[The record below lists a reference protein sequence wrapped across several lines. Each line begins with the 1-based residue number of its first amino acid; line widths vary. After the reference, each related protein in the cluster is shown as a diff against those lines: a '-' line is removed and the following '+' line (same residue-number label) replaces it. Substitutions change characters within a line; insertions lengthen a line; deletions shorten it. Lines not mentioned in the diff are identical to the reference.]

1 MNNFKEE
8 LNDEQYRVVTEGDG
22 PCLVLA
28 GAGSGKTRTITYRVA
43 YLLEQGI
50 SPESIL
56 LVTFTNKAAQEMKER
71 VAEIMG
77 TTASSSVERKGLPW
91 SGTFHHIAFRILRQ
105 YAAVLGYQNNFTI
118 LDSEDSRDLLK
129 LCLKGEG
136 VDRKAKRFPNAKVIN
151 GMISYARNASLSLSD
166 LIIKRY
172 SQWADMADVFSRI
185 ASDYAKRKKEAN
197 AMDFDDLL
205 VNLQLLLLQSQSVR
219 ERFTKQF
226 HYVLVDEY
234 QDTNKIQAAIVRLMS
249 SHHHNLLVVGDDA
262 QSIYSFR
269 AADIQN
275 ILDFEMMYPDTKVFR
290 LETNYRS
297 TPDILDVANDVIS
310 HNESQYKKSLR
321 SVRDPFS
328 LPEVHPFSDQR
339 EEAEFIAD
347 KILELHDEG
356 VDLQNIAVL
365 FRAAFHSQALEVE
378 LVKRDI
384 PYDYRGGVRFFERA
398 HIKDVL
404 AYVRLFVNPHD
415 TIAWSRVLNMQV
427 GTGPSTVGKMIHE
440 IQQHISLQEGLRS
453 HDESAISLPLL
464 TMKDAYQKV
473 SDMLSVRAKKGWNDF
488 RMIYEEMEQDK
499 EQTSSSLVRAV
510 MSSRYEEHLMAEYN
524 DYRDRLQDISQL
536 AVFAERE
543 SDVTKFL
550 GEISLQESFTA
561 AQTQSAAFDDDEKIV
576 LSTIHQAKGLEWDTV
591 FVIGMADGQFP
602 MEKARQAGE
611 LDEERRLFYVA
622 ITRAERLLYMS
633 YPLVGGFNSAL
644 GGPSLFL
651 NELPA
656 ELIVQKD
663 FRDVMTSVF
672 NDPSDDV
679 DDVQYV
685 AEDDGWGSGDR
696 KPKRKSFLMD
706 I

>member
-328 LPEVHPFSDQR
+328 LPEVHP
-339 EEAEFIAD
+339 
-347 KILELHDEG
+347 
-356 VDLQNIAVL
+356 
-365 FRAAFHSQALEVE
+365 
-378 LVKRDI
+378 
-384 PYDYRGGVRFFERA
+384 
-398 HIKDVL
+398 
-404 AYVRLFVNPHD
+404 
-415 TIAWSRVLNMQV
+415 
-427 GTGPSTVGKMIHE
+427 
-440 IQQHISLQEGLRS
+440 
-453 HDESAISLPLL
+453 
-464 TMKDAYQKV
+464 
-473 SDMLSVRAKKGWNDF
+473 
-488 RMIYEEMEQDK
+488 
-499 EQTSSSLVRAV
+499 
-510 MSSRYEEHLMAEYN
+510 
-524 DYRDRLQDISQL
+524 
-536 AVFAERE
+536 
-543 SDVTKFL
+543 
-550 GEISLQESFTA
+550 
-561 AQTQSAAFDDDEKIV
+561 
-576 LSTIHQAKGLEWDTV
+576 
-591 FVIGMADGQFP
+591 
-602 MEKARQAGE
+602 
-611 LDEERRLFYVA
+611 
-622 ITRAERLLYMS
+622 
-633 YPLVGGFNSAL
+633 
-644 GGPSLFL
+644 
-651 NELPA
+651 
-656 ELIVQKD
+656 
-663 FRDVMTSVF
+663 
-672 NDPSDDV
+672 
-679 DDVQYV
+679 
-685 AEDDGWGSGDR
+685 
-696 KPKRKSFLMD
+696 
-706 I
+706 